1 MSLRL
6 LIVNLALFSRVAEG
20 FVVLTTPQTT
30 ITQKCKHP
38 SAITTSTA
46 LGAIAALAKK
56 AKQNELRQYVE
67 AGVPESVMTIYQ
79 DMQSKYKA
87 IDLLASDDSMPNK
100 LQQELTRRRGTLTI
114 IAEYNRK
121 TRFTDS
127 GIIKEMYDPEVVSP
141 LFREYL
147 ASAIAVTADER
158 MGGCDYSTLA
168 TFVTEQKRAHME
180 VPGPVMIINN
190 DLILDELQIAR
201 TVDVGAD
208 AVVLSAAVLEV
219 EELEKLL
226 KCAAAVRLEAIVAVT
241 STEQAQQAI
250 DMGARMISVQGI
262 GSNEERA
269 ALLQSLNLPKD
280 RTVTTICNLGAAKGK
295 GDLQEIEDAWFLRD
309 KGYNSIIVGE
319 TLYKSGSLD
328 IEHPGVIIRSMKSK
342 SSLKF
347 ASPKASNGRGEGA
360 REYLGDI
367 MM

>member
-1 MSLRL
+1 MKGSLL
-6 LIVNLALFSRVAEG
+6 LSLISLFSWESADS
-20 FVVLTTPQTT
+20 FVVLTPSSQTLKNT
-30 ITQKCKHP
+30 FSRP
-38 SAITTSTA
+38 VTS

-67 AGVPESVMTIYQ
+67 AGVPESVMKIYQ
-79 DMQSKYKA
+79 EMQNKYKT
-87 IDLLASDDSMPNK
+87 IDLLANDLPNK

-127 GIIKEMYDPEVVSP
+127 GIIKDLYDPEVVSP
-141 LFREYL
+141 IFREYL

-158 MGGCDYSTLA
+158 MGACDYSTLEA
-168 TFVTEQKRAHME
+168 FVKEQKRSHME
-180 VPGPVMIINN
+180 VPGPVKVINN

-208 AVVLSAAVLEV
+208 AVVLSAAVLEKD
-219 EELEKLL
+219 ELEKLL
-226 KCAAAVRLEAIVAVT
+226 KCTAAVDLEAIVAVT
-241 STEQAQQAI
+241 SAEQAQQAI
-250 DMGARMISVQGI
+250 DIGARMISVQGI
-262 GSNEERA
+262 GDNEERA
-269 ALLQSLNLPKD
+269 ALLRSLKMPEG

-367 MM
+367 LM

>member
-1 MSLRL
+1 MISLLVSLSL
-6 LIVNLALFSRVAEG
+6 LLFANG
-20 FVVLTTPQTT
+20 FVVVTPPTA
-30 ITQKCKHP
+30 CNRP
-38 SAITTSTA
+38 STS
-46 LGAIAALAKK
+46 LEAIAALAKK

-67 AGVPESVMTIYQ
+67 AGVPESVMDIYQ
-79 DMQSKYKA
+79 QMQDKA
-87 IDLLASDDSMPNK
+87 KTIDLFGDELPNK

-121 TRFTDS
+121 TRFTES
-127 GIIKEMYDPEVVSP
+127 GIIKDLYDPEIVSP
-141 LFREYL
+141 IFREYL

-168 TFVTEQKRAHME
+168 AFVTEQKRAHAE
-180 VPGPVMIINN
+180 VPGPIMVINN

-208 AVVLSAAVLEV
+208 AVVLSAAVLEK

-226 KCAAAVRLEAIVAVT
+226 KCAAAANLEAIVAV
-241 STEQAQQAI
+241 SSVEQAQQAI
-250 DMGARMISVQGI
+250 DIGARMISVQGI
-262 GSNEERA
+262 GPNEERA
-269 ALLQSLNLPKD
+269 ALLQNLNLPAD
-280 RTVTTICNLGAAKGK
+280 RTVTTICNLGPAKGK

>member
-1 MSLRL
+1 MISLPL
-6 LIVNLALFSRVAEG
+6 LLALFFFAIADG
-20 FVVLTTPQTT
+20 FVVGKPQQTT
-30 ITQKCKHP
+30 ILQNTRP
-38 SAITTSTA
+38 STSS

-56 AKQNELRQYVE
+56 AKQNELRQYVQ
-67 AGVPESVMTIYQ
+67 AGVPDSVMQIYQ
-79 DMQSKYKA
+79 QMQSKYA
-87 IDLLASDDSMPNK
+87 TIDLLANENNRPNP

-121 TRFTDS
+121 TRFTDT
-127 GIIKEMYDPEVVSP
+127 GIIPDLYDPEVVSP
-141 LFREYL
+141 MFREYL

-158 MGGCDYSTLA
+158 MGGCDYSTLK

-201 TVDVGAD
+201 TADVGAD
-208 AVVLSAAVLEV
+208 AIVLSAAVLEKD
-219 EELEKLL
+219 ELEKLL
-226 KCAAAVRLEAIVAVT
+226 KCAAAVSLEAIVAV
-241 STEQAQQAI
+241 SSVEQAQQAI
-250 DMGARMISVQGI
+250 DMGAQMISVQGI

-269 ALLQSLNLPKD
+269 TLLQSLNLPQD
-280 RTVTTICNLGAAKGK
+280 RSVTTICNLGAAKGK